1 MRREGLGKM
10 PFSLGTAPTSWLTPA
25 SIWDLLL
32 SKLTCGGFPWLSSL
46 RSLTCIMGSELQM
59 ISQYCFFVSRRV
71 FLIGKGTKV
80 GYGLRDTG
88 SVRLLSGICSHRGHP
103 SHPTL
108 SSWPA
113 FKSPG
118 TYSAFVWFGHFPSLL
133 LTAAYCTSPKTLN
146 ICSFPP
152 GWGWRQSL
160 RDFTGCPPPRPLRYL
175 RLCLSRLPSLLSWRG
190 TVHVPVEGYQLC
202 LLKITLVSP
211 TGFPAV
217 PAVCPPSLLFAVHP
231 GKGASPGCSHG
242 FLSSFLQLFAQSLYL

>member
-1 MRREGLGKM
+1 M
-10 PFSLGTAPTSWLTPA
+10 
-25 SIWDLLL
+25 
-32 SKLTCGGFPWLSSL
+32 
-46 RSLTCIMGSELQM
+46 
-59 ISQYCFFVSRRV
+59 
-71 FLIGKGTKV
+71 
-80 GYGLRDTG
+80 
-88 SVRLLSGICSHRGHP
+88 RLLSGICSHRGRP

-152 GWGWRQSL
+152 SWGWRQSL

-217 PAVCPPSLLFAVHP
+217 PAVCPPSPTLALFCSLFILEKVPPPHVPMASCLHSFSCSLIHFICEFFLIILFKFAVPCLILPFSLFNFIVFFSMNHHLTCYILSLLVLCR
-231 GKGASPGCSHG
+231 SP
-242 FLSSFLQLFAQSLYL
+242 L